1 LHKVVQGLA
10 KQVNFFLISHL
21 SILSVVEPKLYHR
34 ASTLQQIK
42 QKKYAGPPT
51 PATTL
56 QGKKSK
62 KTKPAAEK
70 KPARLTARGPWTT
83 AQAQRIALQN

>member
-1 LHKVVQGLA
+1 LY
-10 KQVNFFLISHL
+10 FI
-21 SILSVVEPKLYHR
+21 SILSVVEIKLYHR

-51 PATTL
+51 PATTF

-62 KTKPAAEK
+62 KKDGSRGETPAG
-70 KPARLTARGPWTT
+70 LTARGPW
-83 AQAQRIALQN
+83 AKAHEQGFALQN